1 MNAFKDRVVRAVRAN
16 LNDVLDRIREFEDA
30 GGFETLFDFETDATR
45 IGDERFASNGEPV
58 DPRRREK
65 SIREYYANLEVPYG
79 SDLAK
84 VKASYL
90 RLMRQY
96 HPDRHSNDEQMEAL
110 ATELSQELSQAYSAI
125 QSWLKNGGY

>member
-1 MNAFKDRVVRAVRAN
+1 MNAFKDRVFRAVRAN

-30 GGFETLFDFETDATR
+30 GGFETLFDFEADSARLGSEHSSSSHEPMDA
-45 IGDERFASNGEPV
+45 P
-58 DPRRREK
+58 RREK

-79 SDLAK
+79 SDLPT